1 MPTFRVINKATSQ
14 EVYRYG
20 SDAAIEWV
28 GMEFATHDHI
38 LVEPPAEPEVPA
50 PTVYGGRRILSK
62 LEFLELFTPTE
73 RKAIKTARG
82 VSEDLDDYLYLFEL
96 AEEVNLD
103 NASTQGGVAL
113 LEAGGLIGAGRA
125 AEVLNG

>member
-1 MPTFRVINKATSQ
+1 MPTFSVVNKATNQ
-14 EVYRYG
+14 EVYRYAA
-20 SDAAIEWV
+20 DAAIEWA
-28 GMEFATHDHI
+28 GMEFATHDHV
-38 LVEPPAEPEVPA
+38 LVPGA
-50 PTVYGGRRILSK
+50 PDATPTTVYGGRRILSK

-73 RKAIKTARG
+73 RKAIKTARN

-103 NASTQGGVAL
+103 SASTQGGVAL

>member
-28 GMEFATHDHI
+28 GMEFATHDH
-38 LVEPPAEPEVPA
+38 VPMTPEPDAHPS
-50 PTVYGGRRILSK
+50 TMYGGRRILSK

-73 RKAIKTARG
+73 RKAIKTARK

-103 NASTQGGVAL
+103 SASTQGGVAL